1 MNHSTK
7 YPLKR
12 PVVIGDVAR
21 VTLSTRKRTAAPG
34 YIIARV
40 ELAGAF
46 NILSTRMTRP
56 RIVAQGQDGGWM
68 TWESRL
74 LRDDE
79 PDTPRD

>member
-1 MNHSTK
+1 MEHKNRYAFRK
-7 YPLKR
+7 
-12 PVVIGDVAR
+12 PVIIGDIAR
-21 VTLSTRKRTAAPG
+21 VTLSTKSRTIAPG

-46 NILSTRMTRP
+46 NIVSTRMTQP
-56 RIVAQGQDGGWM
+56 RIVAQGESGEWM

-79 PDTPRD
+79 PDSTR